1 MSTLRAWPGWSVLLL
16 ATFGGCRQ
24 TSEFT
29 PAARAAV
36 GDTIRIQAEKIIAGL
51 ASKDVDQFAALF
63 TPDSDFVY
71 VDNGRIYPDRP
82 ALKAAASGFFRRI
95 GSAGGRWDPAHVLPL
110 SPSSGA
116 FTGVFRPQMVD
127 TAGTPL
133 WVEGKIWT
141 FVYERR
147 AGQWLIV
154 QAHEVNALP
163 PR

>member
-1 MSTLRAWPGWSVLLL
+1 MSTLRTWPRWSVLLL
-16 ATFGGCRQ
+16 AALGGCRPS
-24 TSEFT
+24 TEFM

-36 GDTIRIQAEKIIAGL
+36 GDTIRAEAEKVIAAL
-51 ASKDVDQFAALF
+51 ASKDVDQLVALF

-82 ALKAAASGFFRRI
+82 ALRAAASGFFQRL
-95 GSAGGRWDPAHVLPL
+95 GSATGQWDPVHVLPL